1 MGKRN
6 ARLLS
11 QSDVSKY
18 LARLINRVDHD
29 EIDPAKASKIG
40 YLVNILKS
48 TLELGELERRVEAL
62 ESKESEGE
70 LWQKVD

>member
-1 MGKRN
+1 MGGKRS
-6 ARLLS
+6 ARLHT

-18 LARLINRVDHD
+18 LARLINRVDRD

-62 ESKESEGE
+62 ESKESEGNYG
-70 LWQKVD
+70 KR